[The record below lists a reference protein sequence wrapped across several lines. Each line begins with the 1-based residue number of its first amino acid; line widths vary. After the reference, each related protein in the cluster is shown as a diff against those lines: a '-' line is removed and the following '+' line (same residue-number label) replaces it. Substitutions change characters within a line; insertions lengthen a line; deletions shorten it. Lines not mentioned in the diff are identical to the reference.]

1 MYEDEELLML
11 SALQHFIFCERQCAL
26 IHIEQQWAENVYTI
40 QGELLHKRVHSG
52 TSEKRPGRRKEFGMP
67 VRSLELGLT
76 GKTDAVEYLPGGGI
90 CIVEYKRGKP
100 KKGLMD
106 ETQLCAQA
114 ICMEEMTGKQIDAGA
129 LFYGKQKRRKDVAFT
144 EELRRHTRETT
155 DKLHTFIREGRTPPP
170 AYDKGKCPRCSLK
183 NICLP
188 KKMDRKRPV
197 AAYYTRMLKEDEEI

>member
-1 MYEDEELLML
+1 MYEDEDLLMI
-11 SALQHFIFCERQCAL
+11 SALQHFMFCERQCAL

-52 TSEKRPGRRKEFGMP
+52 TSETRPGRRKEFGIP

-76 GKTDAVEYLPGGGI
+76 GKTDAVEYLPDGGI
-90 CIVEYKRGKP
+90 YIVEYKRGKP

-114 ICMEEMTGKQIDAGA
+114 LCLEEMTGKRIYTGA
-129 LFYGKQKRRKDVAFT
+129 LFYGKQKRRKDVPLT
-144 EELRRHTRETT
+144 EELRRHTQDTAVR
-155 DKLHTFIREGRTPPP
+155 LHAFIREGHTPAPV
-170 AYDKGKCPRCSLK
+170 YDKGKCPRCSLK

-188 KKMDRKRPV
+188 KKMDRKRTV
-197 AAYYTRMLKEDEEI
+197 AAYYTRMLKEDEES